1 MLASQK
7 QEIAAL
13 FQAALAPIVDG
24 SGITPNVVLER
35 PRDPSHGD
43 IACNI
48 AMQLA
53 KQLKMN
59 PRELAQKV
67 VASVLENPAGKGLID
82 SADIAGPGFINLRVA
97 ASAKQA
103 VVKTIMIE
111 GAQYGRSSVGA
122 GKSVVIEFVSANPT
136 GPLHVGHGR
145 QAALGDA
152 LSSLFDAQGY
162 TVTRE
167 FYYND
172 AGVQI
177 ATLANSVQARA
188 RGVKPGDAEWPES
201 AYNGDYIADIAAD
214 FLAGKTVKASDSEP
228 VTASGKVDDL
238 DSIRQFAV
246 AYLRNEQDID
256 LQAFGVKF
264 DNYYLESSLYEDGK
278 VDKAVEALVKAGV
291 TYELDGALWLRTTD
305 YGDDK
310 DRVMRKSEGGFTYF
324 VPDVAYHIVKFQR
337 GFSQAIN
344 VQGSD
349 HHGTIARVRA
359 GLQAVGL
366 GIPQGYPDY
375 VLHKMVTVMKDG
387 AEVKISKRA
396 GSYVT
401 VRDLIEWSG
410 NGDIERGRDAVRFF
424 LISRKADT
432 EFVFDVDVAL
442 KTSDENPV
450 YYVQMAHARICRMLD
465 SWGGDPASVINADL
479 SPLTA
484 PTETQLLALL
494 AAYPEA
500 LARAQT
506 ELGPHQ
512 VAFYLRDLAGALHS
526 FYAAERVLVDDAA
539 LKLARVALMTATRQV
554 LRNGL
559 ALIGVSA
566 PHQMYREGTDA

>member
-1 MLASQK
+1 MLAQQK
-7 QEIAAL
+7 QEIIAL
-13 FQAALAPIVDG
+13 FNAALAPILDG
-24 SGITPNVVLER
+24 SGVTANVVLER
-35 PRDPSHGD
+35 PRDASHGD
-43 IACNI
+43 VACNI

-59 PRELAQKV
+59 PRELATKL
-67 VASVLENPAGKGLID
+67 VAALLENPAGKHIVA
-82 SADIAGPGFINLRVA
+82 SAEIAGPGFINLRVTDA
-97 ASAKQA
+97 AKQA
-103 VVKTIMIE
+103 VVKAVLAQ
-111 GAQYGRSSVGA
+111 GAQFGSSDA
-122 GKSVVIEFVSANPT
+122 GSGKQVIIEFVSANPT

-152 LSSLFDAQGY
+152 LSSLFGSQGY
-162 TVTRE
+162 KVTRE

-177 ATLANSVQARA
+177 QTLATSVQARA
-188 RGVKPGDAEWPES
+188 RGFKPGDAEWPES
-201 AYNGDYIADIAAD
+201 AYNGDYIQDIADD
-214 FLAGKTVKASDSEP
+214 FLAKKTVSASDGAP
-228 VTASGKVDDL
+228 ATASGDVDDIE
-238 DSIRQFAV
+238 SIRAFAV
-246 AYLRNEQDID
+246 TYLRNEQDID

-264 DNYYLESSLYEDGK
+264 DNYYLESSLYKDGK
-278 VDKAVEALVKAGV
+278 VNAAVESLVKAGV
-291 TYELDGALWLRTTD
+291 TYEQEGALWLKTTD

-310 DRVMRKSEGGFTYF
+310 DRVMRKSDGTYTYF

-337 GFSQAIN
+337 GFDQAIN
-344 VQGSD
+344 IQGSD

-359 GLQAVGL
+359 GLQAVNL

-410 NGDIERGRDAVRFF
+410 GGDITKGRDAVRFF

-450 YYVQMAHARICRMLD
+450 YYVQYAHARICRMLEL
-465 SWGGDPASVINADL
+465 WNGDEATLANADL

-484 PTETQLLALL
+484 PSEATLLAAL

-500 LARAQT
+500 LARAQA

-512 VAFYLRDLAGALHS
+512 VAFYLRDLAAALHS
-526 FYAAERVLVDDAA
+526 FYFAEKVLVEDEA
-539 LKLARVALMTATRQV
+539 LKLARLALMVATRQV

-566 PHQMYREGTDA
+566 PNKM

>member
-1 MLASQK
+1 MLAQQK
-7 QEIAAL
+7 QQIVAL
-13 FQAALAPIVDG
+13 FQAALAPIVAGTDL
-24 SGITPNVVLER
+24 TPNVVLER

-53 KQLKMN
+53 KQLKTN
-59 PRELAQKV
+59 PRELATRL
-67 VASVLENPAGKGLID
+67 VAALQAEPGAQGLIE

-97 ASAKQA
+97 AAAKQA
-103 VVKTIMIE
+103 VVRNVLE
-111 GAQYGRSSVGA
+111 RGEAFGRASEASGHHA
-122 GKSVVIEFVSANPT
+122 IIEFVSANPT

-152 LSSLFDAQGY
+152 LSSLFESQGIE
-162 TVTRE
+162 VTRE

-177 ATLANSVQARA
+177 ATLATSVQARA
-188 RGVKPGDAEWPES
+188 RGFKPGDAEWPES

-214 FLAGKTVKASDSEP
+214 FLAKKTVSASDGAP
-228 VTASGKVDDL
+228 ATASGDVEDIE
-238 DSIRQFAV
+238 SIRRFAV
-246 AYLRNEQDID
+246 TYLRNEQDQD

-264 DNYYLESSLYEDGK
+264 DNYYLESSLYADGK
-278 VDKAVEALVKAGV
+278 VETAVQALVDAGK
-291 TYELDGALWLRTTD
+291 TYEDGGALWLKTTD

-310 DRVMRKSEGGFTYF
+310 DRVMRKSDGTYTYF
-324 VPDVAYHIVKFQR
+324 VPDVAYHIQKFRR
-337 GFSQAIN
+337 GFDQAIN
-344 VQGSD
+344 IQGSD

-359 GLQAVGL
+359 GLQAVNI

-375 VLHKMVTVMKDG
+375 VLHKMVTVMKNG
-387 AEVKISKRA
+387 EEVKISKRA

-410 NGDIERGRDAVRFF
+410 NGDVTRGRDAVRFF

-442 KTSDENPV
+442 ATNDENPV
-450 YYVQMAHARICRMLD
+450 YYVQYAHARICSALAN
-465 SWGGDPASVINADL
+465 WGGDVASLAKVDL
-479 SPLTA
+479 SPLT
-484 PTETQLLALL
+484 ESHESQLLAKL
-494 AAYPEA
+494 AAYPEM
-500 LARAQT
+500 LQRAQA

-512 VAFYLRDLAGALHS
+512 VAFYLRELAGELHS
-526 FYAAERVLVDDAA
+526 YYFAHKWLLDDSEA
-539 LKLARVALMTATRQV
+539 LKLARLALAAATRQV

-566 PHQMYREGTDA
+566 PDKM

>member
-1 MLASQK
+1 MLAHQK
-7 QEIAAL
+7 QEITAL
-13 FQAALAPIVDG
+13 FQAALAPVLAG
-24 SGITPNVVLER
+24 SGVSANVVLER

-43 IACNI
+43 VACNI

-59 PRELAQKV
+59 PRELATRI
-67 VASVLENPAGKGLID
+67 VAALLANPAGQGLLA
-82 SADIAGPGFINLRVA
+82 SADIAGPGFINLRVTDA
-97 ASAKQA
+97 AKQA
-103 VVKTIMIE
+103 VVGSVLAQ
-111 GAQYGRSSVGA
+111 GAAFGQSAAGA
-122 GKSVVIEFVSANPT
+122 GKQVIIEFVSANPT

-152 LSSLFDAQGY
+152 LSSLFGAQGY
-162 TVTRE
+162 QVTRE

-177 ATLANSVQARA
+177 QTLATSVQARA
-188 RGVKPGDAEWPES
+188 RGFKPGDAAWPES
-201 AYNGDYIADIAAD
+201 AYNGDYIAEIAAD
-214 FLAGKTVKASDSEP
+214 FLAKKTVAASDGQP
-228 VTASGKVDDL
+228 ATASGEVEDI
-238 DSIRQFAV
+238 DSIRAFAV
-246 AYLRNEQDID
+246 TYLRNEQDMD

-264 DNYYLESSLYEDGK
+264 DNYYLESSLYADGK
-278 VDKAVEALVKAGV
+278 VNTAVETLVKAGK
-291 TYELDGALWLRTTD
+291 TYEQDGALWLRTTD

-310 DRVMRKSEGGFTYF
+310 DRVMRKTDGTYTYF

-337 GFSQAIN
+337 GYIQAIN

-359 GLQAVGL
+359 GLQAVDL

-387 AEVKISKRA
+387 EEVKISKRA

-410 NGDIERGRDAVRFF
+410 GGDIAKGRDAVRFF

-450 YYVQMAHARICRMLD
+450 YYVQYAHARICRMLEQ
-465 SWGGDPASVINADL
+465 WGGDEAGLAGVDL
-479 SPLTA
+479 APLTA
-484 PTETQLLALL
+484 PSEATLLATL
-494 AAYPEA
+494 AAYPDM
-500 LARAQT
+500 LARAQA

-512 VAFYLRDLAGALHS
+512 VAFYLRELAANLHS
-526 FYAAERVLVDDAA
+526 FYFAERVLVDDEA
-539 LKLARVALMTATRQV
+539 LKLARLALMVATRQV

-566 PHQMYREGTDA
+566 PNKM

>member
-1 MLASQK
+1 MLAQQK
-7 QEIAAL
+7 QQIVAL
-13 FQAALAPIVDG
+13 FQAALAPIVAGTDLA
-24 SGITPNVVLER
+24 PNVVLER

-53 KQLKMN
+53 KPLKTN
-59 PRELAQKV
+59 PRELATRL
-67 VASVLENPAGKGLID
+67 VAALQAEPGAQGLIE
-82 SADIAGPGFINLRVA
+82 SLDIAGPGFINLRVA
-97 ASAKQA
+97 AAAKQ
-103 VVKTIMIE
+103 
-111 GAQYGRSSVGA
+111 
-122 GKSVVIEFVSANPT
+122 SVVRNVLEQGEAFGRASEASGHHAIIEFVSANPT

-152 LSSLFDAQGY
+152 LSSLFESQGIE
-162 TVTRE
+162 VTRE

-177 ATLANSVQARA
+177 ATLATSVQARA
-188 RGVKPGDAEWPES
+188 RGFKPGDAEWPES

-214 FLAGKTVKASDSEP
+214 FLARKTVSASDGAP
-228 VTASGKVDDL
+228 ATASGDVNDIE
-238 DSIRQFAV
+238 SIRRFAV
-246 AYLRNEQDID
+246 TYLRNEQDQD

-264 DNYYLESSLYEDGK
+264 DNYYLESSLYADGK
-278 VDKAVEALVKAGV
+278 VEAAVQALVDAGK
-291 TYELDGALWLRTTD
+291 TYEDGGALWLKTTD

-310 DRVMRKSEGGFTYF
+310 DRVMRKSDGTYTYF
-324 VPDVAYHIVKFQR
+324 VPDVAYHIQKFRR
-337 GFSQAIN
+337 GFDHAIN
-344 VQGSD
+344 IQGSD

-359 GLQAVGL
+359 GLQAVNI

-375 VLHKMVTVMKDG
+375 VLHKMVTVMKNG
-387 AEVKISKRA
+387 EEVKISKRA

-410 NGDIERGRDAVRFF
+410 NGDVTRGRDAVRFF

-442 KTSDENPV
+442 ATNDENPV
-450 YYVQMAHARICRMLD
+450 YYVQYAHARICSALAN
-465 SWGGDPASVINADL
+465 WGGDVASLARVDL
-479 SPLTA
+479 SPLT
-484 PTETQLLALL
+484 ESHESQLLAKL
-494 AAYPEA
+494 AAYPEM
-500 LARAQT
+500 LQRAQA

-512 VAFYLRDLAGALHS
+512 VAFYLRELAGELHS
-526 FYAAERVLVDDAA
+526 YYFAHKWLLDDDES
-539 LKLARVALMTATRQV
+539 LKLARLALAAATRQV

-566 PHQMYREGTDA
+566 PDKM

>member
-1 MLASQK
+1 MLAQQK
-7 QEIAAL
+7 QEIIAL
-13 FQAALAPIVDG
+13 FQAALAPILAGTEV
-24 SGITPNVVLER
+24 TANVVLER
-35 PRDPSHGD
+35 PRDAAHGD
-43 IACNI
+43 VACNI

-59 PRELAQKV
+59 PRELAQKI
-67 VASVLENPAGKGLID
+67 VAAVLENPAGKALVA
-82 SADIAGPGFINLRVA
+82 SADIAGPGFINLRVTE
-97 ASAKQA
+97 ASKQA
-103 VVKTIMIE
+103 VVNAIL
-111 GAQYGRSSVGA
+111 AQGA
-122 GKSVVIEFVSANPT
+122 GFGHSTAGSGKHVILEFVSANPT

-152 LSSLFDAQGY
+152 LASLFLAQGFG
-162 TVTRE
+162 VTRE

-177 ATLANSVQARA
+177 QTLASSVQARA
-188 RGVKPGDAEWPES
+188 RGFKPGDAEWPES

-214 FLAGKTVKASDSEP
+214 FLAKKTVSASDSEP
-228 VTASGKVDDL
+228 VTASGDVNDI
-238 DSIRQFAV
+238 DSIRAFAV
-246 AYLRNEQDID
+246 IYLRNEQDID

-264 DNYYLESSLYEDGK
+264 DNYYLESSLYADGK
-278 VDKAVEALVKAGV
+278 VEEAVGDMIASGH
-291 TYELDGALWLRTTD
+291 TYEDGGALWLRTTD
-305 YGDDK
+305 FGDDK
-310 DRVMRKSEGGFTYF
+310 DRVMRKSEGGYTYF
-324 VPDVAYHIVKFQR
+324 VPDVAYHLVKFQR
-337 GFSQAIN
+337 GFTQAIN
-344 VQGSD
+344 IQGSD

-359 GLQAVGL
+359 GLQSL
-366 GIPQGYPDY
+366 NKGIPQGYPDY

-410 NGDIERGRDAVRFF
+410 GGDITKGRDAVRFF

-450 YYVQMAHARICRMLD
+450 YYVQYAHARICRMLEQ
-465 SWGGDPASVINADL
+465 WGGDEATLGQADL

-484 PTETQLLALL
+484 PTEQAMLATL
-494 AAYPEA
+494 AQYPEM

-506 ELGPHQ
+506 ELSPHQ
-512 VAFYLRDLAGALHS
+512 VAFYLRDLAANLHS
-526 FYAAERVLVDDAA
+526 FYFAERVLVDDEA
-539 LKLARVALMTATRQV
+539 LKLARLALVVATRQV

-559 ALIGVSA
+559 SLIGVSA
-566 PHQMYREGTDA
+566 PNQM

>member
-1 MLASQK
+1 MKPGPAMS
-7 QEIAAL
+7 AL
-13 FQAALAPIVDG
+13 SI
-24 SGITPNVVLER
+24 R
-35 PRDPSHGD
+35 P
-43 IACNI
+43 
-48 AMQLA
+48 L
-53 KQLKMN
+53 
-59 PRELAQKV
+59 
-67 VASVLENPAGKGLID
+67 PAGFSSSD
-82 SADIAGPGFINLRVA
+82 ATTFCASSRGF
-97 ASAKQA
+97 
-103 VVKTIMIE
+103 
-111 GAQYGRSSVGA
+111 
-122 GKSVVIEFVSANPT
+122 
-136 GPLHVGHGR
+136 
-145 QAALGDA
+145 
-152 LSSLFDAQGY
+152 
-162 TVTRE
+162 
-167 FYYND
+167 
-172 AGVQI
+172 
-177 ATLANSVQARA
+177 
-188 RGVKPGDAEWPES
+188 KPGDAEWPES
-201 AYNGDYIADIAAD
+201 AYNGDYIADIASD

-278 VDKAVEALVKAGV
+278 VDKTVEALVKAGV
-291 TYELDGALWLRTTD
+291 TYEQDGALWLRTTD

-337 GFSQAIN
+337 GFTQAIN

-465 SWGGDPASVINADL
+465 SWGGDPASAVNADL
-479 SPLTA
+479 APLTA
-484 PTETQLLALL
+484 PTETQLLAML

-526 FYAAERVLVDDAA
+526 FYAAERVLVDDEA

-566 PHQMYREGTDA
+566 PNQMYREGTDA